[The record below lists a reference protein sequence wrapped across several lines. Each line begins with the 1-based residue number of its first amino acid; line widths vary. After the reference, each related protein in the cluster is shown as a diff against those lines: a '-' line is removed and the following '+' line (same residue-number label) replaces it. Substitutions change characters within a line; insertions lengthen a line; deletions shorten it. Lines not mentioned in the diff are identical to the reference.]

1 MSVERNLPLVRERR
15 QALLDGDAASIAKQK
30 AAGKL
35 TARERIARLLD
46 EAGVGGCDRLRN
58 GRGQPGVCLCPGFY
72 R

>member
-46 EAGVGGCDRLRN
+46 EASFVE
-58 GRGQPGVCLCPGFY
+58 
-72 R
+72 